1 MERVI
6 PNGTTNTAR
15 MHDAK
20 IRQAMSARKAKTRRV
35 KDMEAPRWKL
45 TVSNS
50 CRVGSR
56 RLTGP
61 ARANGATSWQW
72 KQEGKK
78 IVAIGFALF
87 VFCEVLQY
95 LTGCGMADVN
105 DVLFNTLGAAVG
117 VWLARRIA

>member
-45 TVSNS
+45 TESKSNHA
-50 CRVGSR
+50 
-56 RLTGP
+56 
-61 ARANGATSWQW
+61 AR
-72 KQEGKK
+72 
-78 IVAIGFALF
+78 
-87 VFCEVLQY
+87 C
-95 LTGCGMADVN
+95 VN
-105 DVLFNTLGAAVG
+105 DQVIHIKQAVAARIDKIQTAELGQ
-117 VWLARRIA
+117 LEKQR